1 MKGDTKSDNLF
12 YRLILRDDFQADVKK
27 CRDNFAIPA
36 KGLQIGKETAGW
48 HNSLGGRS
56 EYGRF
61 LDVLG
66 RLLRSYKLSS
76 SFINLLEEYVVTN
89 ETSTLYPG
97 RPYPFC
103 QIDTLDGRFA
113 TENWKDKK
121 PFVSLL
127 IYDYA
132 SLEETQEYLKKSWNN
147 IKQSLDKQRGKPTR
161 RIRRWTHKDRDEEIL
176 RLYEKSRAELGLKK
190 GEYKQIGIARLIAT
204 KYGPI
209 DSDYIKNIVL
219 RRRRLKRGTI

>member
-1 MKGDTKSDNLF
+1 MKGDTKSDELF
-12 YRLILRDDFQADVKK
+12 YQISIRDDFQAHVRE
-27 CRDNFAIPA
+27 CRDTFTIPEGGLK
-36 KGLQIGKETAGW
+36 KGDTKRWYE
-48 HNSLGGRS
+48 SLGRNKYS
-56 EYGRF
+56 QF
-61 LDVLG
+61 LDALADI
-66 RLLRSYKLSS
+66 LRHYKLSN
-76 SFINLLEEYVVTN
+76 SFINPLEEYVVTN
-89 ETSTLYPG
+89 ETQNLYPL
-97 RPYPFC
+97 RPHPFYE
-103 QIDTLDGRFA
+103 IDTPSGYC
-113 TENWKDKK
+113 TEQHRKDKK